1 MSKSGN
7 QVKTG
12 KAFEYALA
20 KEYYSFLSSIG
31 LAVQYVEDE
40 KYYTAKSY
48 YESCSDKE
56 KELYDLS
63 AKASIP
69 TLIKLEPGLCT
80 QRSEEDVLFI
90 RLAGDSEGGA
100 GDVRDVIFS
109 RTQVGWETGFSAK
122 NNNDAVKHSRLSLSI
137 DFGEKWLGYKVSE
150 NYWSQIRPIFHK
162 LDSYKKQGLLWSE
175 LGMDKY
181 KEIYVPLLKA
191 FMAEL
196 TLLDRKYS
204 DVPQKLV
211 EYLIGEK
218 PFYKIIKDDTDN
230 VIIVKAFNINSGL
243 NKTVSGQ
250 KSKFSTKGITLPS
263 RIVEIDFMNK
273 GDIKNEN
280 TIDLILDGGWEISFR
295 IHNASSKV
303 EPSLKFDIRL
313 LGNPPILF
321 TQYIFQE

>member
-100 GDVRDVIFS
+100 GDVRD
-109 RTQVGWETGFSAK
+109 
-122 NNNDAVKHSRLSLSI
+122 
-137 DFGEKWLGYKVSE
+137 
-150 NYWSQIRPIFHK
+150 PI
-162 LDSYKKQGLLWSE
+162 
-175 LGMDKY
+175 
-181 KEIYVPLLKA
+181 
-191 FMAEL
+191 
-196 TLLDRKYS
+196 YS
-204 DVPQKLV
+204 T
-211 EYLIGEK
+211 
-218 PFYKIIKDDTDN
+218 F
-230 VIIVKAFNINSGL
+230 
-243 NKTVSGQ
+243 
-250 KSKFSTKGITLPS
+250 LPS
-263 RIVEIDFMNK
+263 THKSPKQNR
-273 GDIKNEN
+273 
-280 TIDLILDGGWEISFR
+280 
-295 IHNASSKV
+295 H
-303 EPSLKFDIRL
+303 
-313 LGNPPILF
+313 PPIALIIR
-321 TQYIFQE
+321 YHPND